1 MVLIANTGIGNSCV
15 VIRWC
20 ILGKLIYML
29 GKKSI
34 IVSCIFCFCGG
45 DCSINNG
52 DDNNRCV
59 DSNIYIMMTIT
70 LMIMVVVVVV
80 GVVVF
85 PKVYILFDTLQF
97 QK

>member
-59 DSNIYIMMTIT
+59 DSNIYNDDYYSDDNGGCGGGGGGSVSQSLYFI
-70 LMIMVVVVVV
+70 
-80 GVVVF
+80 
-85 PKVYILFDTLQF
+85 
-97 QK
+97 